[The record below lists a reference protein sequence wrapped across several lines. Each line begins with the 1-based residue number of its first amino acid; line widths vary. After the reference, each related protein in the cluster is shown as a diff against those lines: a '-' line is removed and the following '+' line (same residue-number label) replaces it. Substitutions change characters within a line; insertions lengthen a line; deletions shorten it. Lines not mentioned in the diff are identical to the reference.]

1 MILQIQEIDCELS
14 RREINMRQIY
24 KGNVY
29 NSNKFMSKELSIINN
44 SSIETTFEFEEINQS
59 TCLIKIEPMKFTLGP
74 KSKRRIDLLIEPV
87 KTGEWAE
94 QIKWKYYD
102 DFKMHQQNYPALHH
116 ISYNH
121 DYDSHSS
128 EFIRHETLNLKA

>member
-1 MILQIQEIDCELS
+1 
-14 RREINMRQIY
+14 
-24 KGNVY
+24 
-29 NSNKFMSKELSIINN
+29 
-44 SSIETTFEFEEINQS
+44 
-59 TCLIKIEPMKFTLGP
+59 
-74 KSKRRIDLLIEPV
+74 LLIEPV